1 MEGNFVTTFY
11 KAPSKNF
18 VQLNLDGSINSS
30 QDTITLNDASD
41 LNFPGAIVVD
51 RLDANGTSTPA
62 SREVITYTGITG
74 NQLTG
79 CTRGVDGT
87 IAQSHSDQA
96 RVDTVLT
103 VGMYNDL
110 VDIVSTALDSTGT
123 NLLVS
128 NATITGSINVS
139 GASIVGIN
147 LNEFNNVT
155 VTGTADFEVASF
167 SSIASIARAEIAT
180 AEITNSVVSN
190 ATITQINPVTSKNHI
205 VTVTDAA
212 TVTFDGDLG
221 NIFQVT
227 LGGNRTLA
235 VSNID
240 NGQVFMVRLTQDG
253 SGNRTVSWFAGIKW
267 VENTVPTLTTTGGRT
282 DVFGFIRRTDGNYDG
297 YIVGKNMA

>member
-18 VQLNLDGSINSS
+18 VQLNLDGSINAS

-110 VDIVSTALDSTGT
+110 ITS
-123 NLLVS
+123 VS
-128 NATITGSINVS
+128 NVIATNGDVTAEILDPKVTKQNIVTSSDGATITFDLDTSNV
-139 GASIVGIN
+139 
-147 LNEFNNVT
+147 FK
-155 VTGTADFEVASF
+155 
-167 SSIASIARAEIAT
+167 
-180 AEITNSVVSN
+180 VV
-190 ATITQINPVTSKNHI
+190 
-205 VTVTDAA
+205 
-212 TVTFDGDLG
+212 
-221 NIFQVT
+221 

-235 VSNID
+235 VSNPD
-240 NGQVFMVRLTQDG
+240 VGQTFIIRLTQDG
-253 SGNRTVSWFAGIKW
+253 TGGRTVTWFSTIKW
-267 VENTVPTLTTTGGRT
+267 AGGVEPILTTTGDKT
-282 DVFGFIRRTDGNYDG
+282 DTFGFICTGTDEYDG
-297 YIVGKNMA
+297 YIVGQGL